1 MLSHRINMV
10 VNSVLHRID
19 LCVNIVYM
27 TYIYRFAEKQ
37 LRSMLLEKE
46 IVAVTGPRQA
56 GKTTLVAHVLSGM
69 ENTASYTF
77 DKQSLVKEFK
87 TDPDTFYDRYMKG
100 KSIVFFDEIQYV
112 KKSGTILKYL
122 YDTYPSVKIVVSG
135 SSAPDIAIQSLKYLV
150 GRVLILE
157 VTPFSLQEFI
167 SYKKPDLYN
176 LIEDNKNTKI
186 YEKELQQVT
195 SEYMTYGGYPKV
207 VIESDYLKKELI
219 LENIY
224 NTLFLREVRDI
235 AGLVESDKFI
245 SLLKSL
251 AIIQG
256 SQVDYKKLSEVTGY
270 SFLSL
275 KKYIKILEDIYVCIK
290 VSPYFKNKLKEI
302 SKSPKIYFLDTGIR
316 NYILNDFRTF
326 IDPTRQDVGSVLEQ
340 VTLRCLGA
348 PIKNVYYWR
357 DKNQKEI
364 DFVLEGVGLVPN
376 LYECK
381 WAYETIKVDTIES
394 FKAIHNKI
402 GVIMVVSFNPKI
414 DGVGVW
420 DVS

>member
-1 MLSHRINMV
+1 
-10 VNSVLHRID
+10 
-19 LCVNIVYM
+19 M

-37 LRSMLLEKE
+37 LRSMLSEKE

-87 TDPDTFYDRYMKG
+87 TDPDVFYDRYMKG

-122 YDTYPSVKIVVSG
+122 YDTYPAVKIVVSG

-167 SYKKPDLYN
+167 SYKKPDLYK
-176 LIEDNKNTKI
+176 LIEDNKDTKI
-186 YEKELQQVT
+186 YQKELQQVT
-195 SEYMTYGGYPKV
+195 SEYMSYGGYPKV
-207 VIESDYLKKELI
+207 VIESDYTKKELI

-235 AGLVESDKFI
+235 AGLVESDKFT

-256 SQVDYKKLSEVTGY
+256 SQVDYSKLSQITGY
-270 SFLSL
+270 SFISL
-275 KKYIKILEDIYVCIK
+275 KKYIKILENIYVCIK
-290 VSPYFKNKLKEI
+290 VTPYFKNKLKEI

-326 IDPTRQDVGSVLEQ
+326 IDPTRLDVGPVLEQ
-340 VTLRCLGA
+340 VALRCLGA
-348 PIKNVYYWR
+348 PIKKVYYWR
-357 DKNQKEI
+357 DKSQNEI
-364 DFVLEGVGLVPN
+364 DFVLEGVGLIPN

-381 WAYETIKVDTIES
+381 WAYETIKAEAIES
-394 FKAIHNKI
+394 FRTIHGEI
-402 GVIMVVSFNPKI
+402 GDMEIISFSPKI

-420 DVS
+420 NIR